1 VHTLKRTSA
10 EFCTQHR
17 KDLIGPDETEPRTT
31 GTRRIDIARYCLLN
45 STMVDKFAKSLKKIV
60 LRYDGG
66 AWLCSKAL
74 KGHIRHYGGPQVASH
89 KQ

>member
-1 VHTLKRTSA
+1 
-10 EFCTQHR
+10 
-17 KDLIGPDETEPRTT
+17 
-31 GTRRIDIARYCLLN
+31 
-45 STMVDKFAKSLKKIV
+45 MVDKFAKSLKKIV